1 MNRTV
6 FSLFLLLIAV
16 TWISSACAEQTI
28 NNCPVP
34 DDMKIVAPDKS
45 EVPPKLA
52 LMSGIWEG
60 HWGNMAVLFVVEKI
74 VKNEADVILAYS
86 GRRTKAAGS
95 VHPAF
100 VRKTC
105 TINKR
110 EDGNYQIV
118 MVTGRV
124 TNNLIQTDDPN
135 SIRVHR
141 DGLGGAQATADMQD
155 SMFTR
160 KESK

>member
-1 MNRTV
+1 MKKTL
-6 FSLFLLLIAV
+6 FSLFLLLIALI
-16 TWISSACAEQTI
+16 WAPAAIPEQTI
-28 NNCPVP
+28 NNCPIP
-34 DDMKIVAPDKS
+34 DDMKIVPPDKN

-52 LMSGIWEG
+52 LLSGIWEG
-60 HWGNMAVLFVVEKI
+60 HWGNMAVVFIVEKI

-86 GRRTKAAGS
+86 GRQTKASGS
-95 VHPAF
+95 VHPGF

-105 TINKR
+105 PIKR
-110 EDGNYQIV
+110 GESGNYQII

-124 TNNLIQTDDPN
+124 TNNLIQIDDPN

-141 DGLGGAQATADMQD
+141 DGLGGSRATADMQD

-160 KESK
+160 KEMK